1 VSARGDTS
9 VTDLTV
15 NQQIDKGRAEREKNR
30 EWRVQR
36 YRVKAAY
43 LFTCQYEGCE
53 VDHNTQVVNLDGSP
67 WLPDQERADDELT
80 VRCKAHRAPDP
91 EPEP

>member
-1 VSARGDTS
+1 

-15 NQQIDKGRAEREKNR
+15 NQRIDRGRAEREKNR

-36 YRVKAAY
+36 YRVKVAY

-53 VDHNTQVVNLDGSP
+53 VDHNTRVVNLDGSP
-67 WLPDQERADDELT
+67 WLPDQERADAELT
-80 VRCKAHRAPDP
+80 VRCKAHRAPDS
-91 EPEP
+91 EPES